1 MGGRGACWV
10 CARSSH
16 RRHRAGLGLLGID
29 IFFARLSVP
38 KDPGSSVRTSGP
50 KLTVAYNFKWPL
62 VDRQTSTAKFHDF
75 ALLCIFFKDLTV
87 VNGWWAYTQ
96 FFTPPFDVLSDL
108 VVFGAYFQ
116 VANVDDSLFACRL
129 FAGDESP
136 ELVIFVFVSIVRV
149 PLRLIS
155 SPAGVGLRTGRVS
168 FCFFVTRDNGSCTFL
183 LGDLVSQGVSTRPS
197 LSPGV

>member
-1 MGGRGACWV
+1 MLGV
-10 CARSSH
+10 RSVLSQASS
-16 RRHRAGLGLLGID
+16 RGLGLLGIV
-29 IFFARLSVP
+29 IFFAGFSVP

-96 FFTPPFDVLSDL
+96 FFTPPFAVLSDL
-108 VVFGAYFQ
+108 VVFGACFQ

-149 PLRLIS
+149 PIEAVQLTCRCWLARGS
-155 SPAGVGLRTGRVS
+155 GVFL
-168 FCFFVTRDNGSCTFL
+168 FFRD
-183 LGDLVSQGVSTRPS
+183 
-197 LSPGV
+197 

>member
-1 MGGRGACWV
+1 M

-16 RRHRAGLGLLGID
+16 RRHRAGLGLLGIG
-29 IFFARLSVP
+29 IFFAGFWVP
-38 KDPGSSVRTSGP
+38 KDPGSSVRTSRP

-87 VNGWWAYTQ
+87 VNSWWAYTQ

-116 VANVDDSLFACRL
+116 VANVDDSLFACWL

-149 PLRLIS
+149 PLRLFS
-155 SPAGVGLRTGRVS
+155 SPAGVGLRAGRVS
-168 FCFFVTRDNGSCTFL
+168 FCFFGTRDNGSCTFL

>member
-1 MGGRGACWV
+1 M

-16 RRHRAGLGLLGID
+16 RRHRAGLGLLGIG
-29 IFFARLSVP
+29 IFFAGFSVP

-96 FFTPPFDVLSDL
+96 FFTPPFDVVHGDAPLL
-108 VVFGAYFQ
+108 PARG
-116 VANVDDSLFACRL
+116 LFVCL
-129 FAGDESP
+129 
-136 ELVIFVFVSIVRV
+136 FVSYSFRV
-149 PLRLIS
+149 GHSTDMCSLLQENPLGKRK
-155 SPAGVGLRTGRVS
+155 RVYRGHMYTY
-168 FCFFVTRDNGSCTFL
+168 VER
-183 LGDLVSQGVSTRPS
+183 R
-197 LSPGV
+197 